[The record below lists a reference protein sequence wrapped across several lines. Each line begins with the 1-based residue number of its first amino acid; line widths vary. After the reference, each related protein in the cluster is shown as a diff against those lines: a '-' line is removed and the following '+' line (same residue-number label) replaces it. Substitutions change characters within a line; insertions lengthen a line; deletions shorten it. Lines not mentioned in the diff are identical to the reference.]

1 MGSLDVEIF
10 PLIVSEVLERVED
23 ELELTLI
30 VVGSLRTTDIEA
42 KEEQS
47 ELFCTE
53 TDVSWLEQKVSEL

>member
-1 MGSLDVEIF
+1 MEDLDVEIF
-10 PLIVSEVLERVED
+10 LLIVSEVLERVED

-30 VVGSLRTTDIEA
+30 VVGHLRTTAAEA

-53 TDVSWLEQKVSEL
+53 IDISWLEQKESTL